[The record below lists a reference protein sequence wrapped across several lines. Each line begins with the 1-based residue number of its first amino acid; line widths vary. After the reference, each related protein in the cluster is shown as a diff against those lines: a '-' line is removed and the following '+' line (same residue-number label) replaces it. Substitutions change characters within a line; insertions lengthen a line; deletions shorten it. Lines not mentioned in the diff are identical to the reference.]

1 MPFQINVRPITMTV
15 SLLESQLRPGSN
27 ELVSWWLVATGFVK
41 DGVTLNESD
50 VNIGVPLE

>member
-27 ELVSWWLVATGFVK
+27 ELVSWWLVATGFVE